1 MFLKRKKAQ
10 KNKIIIIRVKY
21 WLKKEDHDKYRNL
34 ISDKEEI
41 KYFIKKG
48 KDIEKKGKEKEK

>member
-1 MFLKRKKAQ
+1 M
-10 KNKIIIIRVKY
+10 KY